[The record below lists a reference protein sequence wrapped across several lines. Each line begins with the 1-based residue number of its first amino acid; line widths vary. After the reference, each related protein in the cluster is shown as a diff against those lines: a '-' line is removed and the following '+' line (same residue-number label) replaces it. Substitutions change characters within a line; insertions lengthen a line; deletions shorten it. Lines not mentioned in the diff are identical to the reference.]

1 MSNTFEKRIGNTIY
15 VVSVQPSATAK
26 KTLDEKIREL
36 CRKEVES
43 PDFGRVL
50 SSDQIGHLIQD
61 AVGA

>member
-50 SSDQIGHLIQD
+50 VRGQLDLLPEN